1 MQLCVEEAAE
11 AGDTP
16 PSTLVVS
23 GGVAAN
29 AELRRRLQ
37 RLCDATASPA
47 PGGAPWQLL
56 VPPPRL
62 CTDNGVMVAWA
73 ACENLRRGT
82 AHEAE
87 GQLVRAR
94 WPLGPPATGARRARE
109 ADAAQRRE
117 GELKRSQRAAA
128 KQHEREAQ
136 EAQGSAEARALAAKL
151 KRRQRAAAKQER
163 EAQERNAQV

>member
-1 MQLCVEEAAE
+1 MQLCAEEAAE

-23 GGVAAN
+23 GGVASN

-109 ADAAQRRE
+109 ADAAKRRK

-128 KQHEREAQ
+128 KQHER

-151 KRRQRAAAKQER
+151 KRRQRAAAKLER
-163 EAQERNAQV
+163 EAQERKAQV

>member
-1 MQLCVEEAAE
+1 MQLCAEEAAE

-23 GGVAAN
+23 GGVASN

-62 CTDNGVMVAWA
+62 CTDNGVMIAWA
-73 ACENLRRGT
+73 AAERAAAGLDDDPALT
-82 AHEAE
+82 A
-87 GQLVRAR
+87 RPR
-94 WPLGPPATGARRARE
+94 WPLD
-109 ADAAQRRE
+109 ADAAPLVGYGRL
-117 GELKRSQRAAA
+117 GVK
-128 KQHEREAQ
+128 
-136 EAQGSAEARALAAKL
+136 
-151 KRRQRAAAKQER
+151 
-163 EAQERNAQV
+163 V